1 MGSLPLIEIRHL
13 QLLQKVAE
21 TGSLS
26 AAARELGFS
35 QPAASQ
41 QMRALERATRT
52 PILLREPG
60 STRLTEAGEILLQHA
75 EHILARLSLATK
87 EIAAIT
93 NLESGTVRLASFPS
107 SSATILPRALS
118 FVGQNHPGVHFT
130 LVEAEPPESLD
141 LLRQGACEIV
151 IGYTYRRP
159 AESEPQG
166 LLRVPLCDD
175 PLHLALPTDHDL
187 VAADESIAMPRL
199 RGERWIAGCPRCRRQ
214 LVDTC
219 HDAGFEPDIAFST
232 DDYVAVHS
240 LVSEGFGVAL
250 LSGLMLSAIQP
261 TTLAL
266 RTVEP
271 TPVRAISAYTTSA
284 LAKVPA
290 VRATLEALSATSRQ
304 LRATGGPGPALP
316 A

>member
-1 MGSLPLIEIRHL
+1 MIEIRHL
-13 QLLQKVAE
+13 QLLQKVAT

-41 QMRALERATRT
+41 QMRALERAVRT
-52 PILLREPG
+52 PILLRNPG
-60 STRLTEAGEILLQHA
+60 KTRLTEAGEVLLRHA
-75 EHILARLSLATK
+75 EVILARLALATK
-87 EIAAIT
+87 EVSAIT
-93 NLESGTVRLASFPS
+93 DLETGTVRIASFPS

-118 FVGQNHPGVHFT
+118 RVGREHPGVHFT

-141 LLRQGACEIV
+141 LLRQGSCDIV

-159 AESEPQG
+159 PEAEPSE

-175 PLHLALPTDHDL
+175 PLHLALPQGHRL
-187 VAADESIAMPRL
+187 ADDKRPIAFGRL

-214 LVDTC
+214 LMETC
-219 HDAGFEPDIAFST
+219 QDAGFEPDIGFST

-250 LSGLMLSAIQP
+250 LSGLMLSSIR
-261 TTLAL
+261 LGRLEL
-266 RTVEP
+266 RPVAP
-271 TPVRAISAYTTSA
+271 APVRAISAYTTPA
-284 LAKVPA
+284 LATVPA
-290 VRATLEALSATSRQ
+290 VRTTLEALAVVSRQ
-304 LRATGGPGPALP
+304 LRAEDALDP
-316 A
+316 VAVQA